1 LFLFK
6 LIRRVIS
13 FVLLLIIVI
22 PLYIAGSIWYTG
34 RNSELVKGDVILVMG
49 AAQLDGRP
57 GDILLARLK
66 QSKAIFKLDMAPR
79 IYTVGAGA
87 PGDRTT
93 EAAAG
98 RDWLIKNGITKA
110 NVLAIAKGR
119 DTLSSTQAY
128 AQQMKKVK
136 LSSVIIVTDPYHCYR
151 AIKMAQDLNLKAI
164 CSPVMAGPGSI
175 TNSSFKY
182 LGRETSAYLA
192 YITVGRLGIKLSDR
206 VNLASR

>member
-1 LFLFK
+1 
-6 LIRRVIS
+6 
-13 FVLLLIIVI
+13 VLLLIIVI

-128 AQQMKKVK
+128 AQQMK
-136 LSSVIIVTDPYHCYR
+136 
-151 AIKMAQDLNLKAI
+151 
-164 CSPVMAGPGSI
+164 
-175 TNSSFKY
+175 
-182 LGRETSAYLA
+182 
-192 YITVGRLGIKLSDR
+192 
-206 VNLASR
+206 

>member
-1 LFLFK
+1 MFLFK
-6 LIRRVIS
+6 FIRRVIS
-13 FVLLLIIVI
+13 FILLLIIVI
-22 PLYIAGSIWYTG
+22 PIYVAGSIWFTA
-34 RNSELVKGDVILVMG
+34 RNSEPIKGDVILVMG

-66 QSKAIFKLDMAPR
+66 HSQEIFKSGLAPR

-98 RDWLIKNGITKA
+98 RDWLIKNGISKV
-110 NVLAIAKGR
+110 NLLAIAKGR

-128 AQQMKKVK
+128 AQQMKKAK

-151 AIKMAQDLNLKAI
+151 AMKMATDLTLKVSCA
-164 CSPVMAGPGSI
+164 PVKAGPGSI
-175 TNSSFKY
+175 TNSGFKY
-182 LGRETSAYLA
+182 LGRETGAYLA

-206 VNLASR
+206 VNLSGR

>member
-110 NVLAIAKGR
+110 NVLVIAKGR

-182 LGRETSAYLA
+182 LGRETGAYLA